1 MLKSRAKAIFFVMTL
16 GIITLSYCLNTD
28 AALAQGV
35 KKHVF
40 AREFYKVSDTLYCGS
55 EPTAKDKVEM
65 LKNMGIKTIID
76 LRFFTGVK
84 QEEIWAKDLG
94 VGYFHISTGVL
105 QPDEAKIKTV
115 MAMVEDPK
123 YQPVYV
129 HCRTG
134 CDRTGV
140 IAGLYRVC
148 NQGWTKDKAYKEMRS
163 HHFRPVFYGIRR
175 SFDDFLSN
183 PANAKQPSPIPA
195 ETTSWIE
202 QPDSRD

>member
-1 MLKSRAKAIFFVMTL
+1 MLVSAKDML
-16 GIITLSYCLNTD
+16 CRSIICAVAAVWLAAD
-28 AALAQGV
+28 ASLAQGV
-35 KKHVF
+35 KKHIF

-94 VGYFHISTGVL
+94 LGYFHISTGVL

-140 IAGLYRVC
+140 IAGLYRVS
-148 NQGWTKDKAYKEMRS
+148 NQGWTKEEAYKEMRT
-163 HHFRPVFYGIRR
+163 HHFRPVFFGIKR
-175 SFDDFLSN
+175 SFDDLLAN
-183 PANAKQPSPIPA
+183 PASKQVIPTPA
-195 ETTSWIE
+195 DTTSWIGK
-202 QPDSRD
+202 PDSRE

>member
-1 MLKSRAKAIFFVMTL
+1 MLKNTTKAVM
-16 GIITLSYCLNTD
+16 CA
-28 AALAQGV
+28 AALACSFIAVDSCLAQGI
-35 KKHVF
+35 KKHLF

-55 EPTAKDKVEM
+55 EPTAKDKVQM
-65 LKNMGIKTIID
+65 LKDMGVKTIID

-84 QEEIWAKDLG
+84 QEELWAKDIG
-94 VGYFHISTGVL
+94 VDYFHISTGVL

-115 MAMVEDPK
+115 MAIVEDPK

-148 NQGWTKDKAYKEMRS
+148 NQGWTKEQAYKEMRS
-163 HHFRPVFYGIRR
+163 HHFRPVFQGIKR
-175 SFDDFLSN
+175 SFDDILAN
-183 PANAKQPSPIPA
+183 PELNKPTTKALP
-195 ETTSWIE
+195 ETSWIK
-202 QPDSRD
+202 QPDARD